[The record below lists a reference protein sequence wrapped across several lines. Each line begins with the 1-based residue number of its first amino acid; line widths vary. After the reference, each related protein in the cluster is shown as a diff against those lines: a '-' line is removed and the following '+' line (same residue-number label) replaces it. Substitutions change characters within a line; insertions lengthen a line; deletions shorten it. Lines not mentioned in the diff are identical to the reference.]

1 MITSDGFPYVI
12 NNFRLAAIGNLAMLG
27 EALQGKAAFPR
38 RDQMKPVSR
47 RLQLPLGFT
56 IVDFAAGK

>member
-1 MITSDGFPYVI
+1 
-12 NNFRLAAIGNLAMLG
+12 MLG

-38 RDQMKPVSR
+38 RDQMRPVSR
-47 RLQLPLGFT
+47 QLQLPLGFT